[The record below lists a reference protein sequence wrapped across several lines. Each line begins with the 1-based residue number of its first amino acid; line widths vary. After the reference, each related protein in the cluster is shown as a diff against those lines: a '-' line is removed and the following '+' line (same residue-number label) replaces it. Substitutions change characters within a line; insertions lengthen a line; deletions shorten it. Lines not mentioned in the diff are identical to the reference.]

1 MAGEIQLNSTTF
13 ATESGGTV
21 TVSNVDSATN
31 RTNLGL
37 GSIATQAADSVSIS
51 GGNITGGTI
60 GSGVTFPAGHILQT
74 TQNTYNSG
82 DSATSNSATTA
93 KVSDGASNY
102 YWSHTISGMTA
113 GNDVLV
119 NFSFV
124 GAVIRNS
131 TTAGGAWHIYRDSD
145 IIYGSSQDFM
155 QYISVVGAT
164 SVQNYSY
171 INLIF
176 LDTGATATSH
186 TYYLGYSSNGGS
198 TDVVVRSNSV
208 YPPFIA
214 ILQEIKS

>member
-1 MAGEIQLNSTTF
+1 MSGTLQVGGVTLATH
-13 ATESGGTV
+13 TESPSTL
-21 TVSNVDSATN
+21 TLD
-31 RTNLGL
+31 
-37 GSIATQAADSVSIS
+37 
-51 GGNITGGTI
+51 
-60 GSGVTFPAGHILQT
+60 SGVVFPAGHVLQT

-82 DSATSNSATTA
+82 DSAISNSATTA

-124 GAVIRNS
+124 GSVRRTYFS
-131 TTAGGAWHIYRDSD
+131 SAGGAWHIYRDSN
-145 IIYGSSQDFM
+145 IIYGSTNDFM
-155 QYISVVGAT
+155 QYIEAGGAST
-164 SVQNYSY
+164 VDNYSY

-198 TDVVVRSNSV
+198 TDVRVRSNTL
-208 YPPFIA
+208 YAPFIA